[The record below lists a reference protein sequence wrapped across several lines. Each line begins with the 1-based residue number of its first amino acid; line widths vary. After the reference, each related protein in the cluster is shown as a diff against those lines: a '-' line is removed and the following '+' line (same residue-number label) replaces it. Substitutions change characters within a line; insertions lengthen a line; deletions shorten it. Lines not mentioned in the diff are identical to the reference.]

1 MAVFLAEKGLPPVN
15 IIETASNEH
24 RFCLLSA
31 YCPSNATNV
40 ASGEELTCSSGNPN
54 DSTGEE
60 V

>member
-15 IIETASNEH
+15 IIEMASNEH

-31 YCPSNATNV
+31 YCPNNATNV